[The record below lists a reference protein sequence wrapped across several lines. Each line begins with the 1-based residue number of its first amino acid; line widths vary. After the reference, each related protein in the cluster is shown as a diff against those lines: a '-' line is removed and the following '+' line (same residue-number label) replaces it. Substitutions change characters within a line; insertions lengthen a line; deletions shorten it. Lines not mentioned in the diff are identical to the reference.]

1 MTSTPEPQPRKLGKY
16 EVRREVGRG
25 GMSIVYEG
33 FDPLISRRVA
43 LKTFL
48 TGPQEGGAS
57 DGLLA
62 RMRREAQAAGRLSHP
77 HIVAVYDYGEE
88 SLADASGVVRSS
100 AYIAMEYIDGRSL
113 DSYLASQE
121 RFALPQTLRIMSQ
134 LLDALG
140 YSHSHGVVHRDIKP
154 ANIMLLPDGTVKVA
168 DFGIARIESSTLTQ
182 MGTVLGSPA
191 YMSPE
196 QFMGQTVDARSDLY
210 SAGVVLYQLLTGE
223 LPFSGSFSTVMH
235 RVLNEQASP
244 PSALNVQVST
254 SLDPIVR
261 KAMAKRP
268 EERYQSASE
277 FQEALERAG
286 TTGSDARSAAQSS
299 DDKTQLRSA
308 ATDSSGARG
317 RAPHRVAVIGLAGL
331 SCLAALGAV
340 WFLLAH
346 PARGPGRAASGEP
359 ATPQAKA
366 AAPAPALLEP
376 PADGKSALISALG
389 IIHPSAG
396 EQERD
401 GTATE
406 HALWGE
412 ARRQLIAK
420 AAALYVQPRSLHA
433 NYDLLRSRLLAQPDQ
448 FITAVLRQGQPETVQ
463 DGSIVGTLWAAVSV
477 RDVQKALNQISHDER
492 VEFIRNHGD
501 PRIAVSIRVFDPS
514 QSSADGAQRSAVAE
528 NILKDRIRSF
538 GFEIVDREQAR
549 PPADFYVD
557 GEVRFK
563 KLSAR
568 LAASGLTIE
577 KYVLTSWTVKA
588 VDATSGEEVYHNTKI
603 PQRQSW
609 ATQELALADIGNL
622 IGGEFSPTFFLQYFD
637 FRPMR
642 VRLRFTA
649 LPPDLSSRVLDE
661 INGNLNVLSAVL
673 VPASSD
679 VLFDAQLSASDEGAA
694 HLVLQSIVAP
704 LNAKI
709 GTSCFSLASGD
720 GPNYTVAFDAVCR
733 TADRIRR
740 LQKAPPE
747 PLAGLTAASI

>member
-1 MTSTPEPQPRKLGKY
+1 
-16 EVRREVGRG
+16 
-25 GMSIVYEG
+25 
-33 FDPLISRRVA
+33 
-43 LKTFL
+43 
-48 TGPQEGGAS
+48 
-57 DGLLA
+57 
-62 RMRREAQAAGRLSHP
+62 
-77 HIVAVYDYGEE
+77 
-88 SLADASGVVRSS
+88 
-100 AYIAMEYIDGRSL
+100 
-113 DSYLASQE
+113 
-121 RFALPQTLRIMSQ
+121 
-134 LLDALG
+134 
-140 YSHSHGVVHRDIKP
+140 
-154 ANIMLLPDGTVKVA
+154 
-168 DFGIARIESSTLTQ
+168 
-182 MGTVLGSPA
+182 
-191 YMSPE
+191 
-196 QFMGQTVDARSDLY
+196 
-210 SAGVVLYQLLTGE
+210 
-223 LPFSGSFSTVMH
+223 
-235 RVLNEQASP
+235 
-244 PSALNVQVST
+244 
-254 SLDPIVR
+254 
-261 KAMAKRP
+261 
-268 EERYQSASE
+268 
-277 FQEALERAG
+277 
-286 TTGSDARSAAQSS
+286 
-299 DDKTQLRSA
+299 
-308 ATDSSGARG
+308 
-317 RAPHRVAVIGLAGL
+317 
-331 SCLAALGAV
+331 
-340 WFLLAH
+340 
-346 PARGPGRAASGEP
+346 
-359 ATPQAKA
+359 
-366 AAPAPALLEP
+366 
-376 PADGKSALISALG
+376 
-389 IIHPSAG
+389 PSAG
-396 EQERD
+396 EQDRD
-401 GTATE
+401 GAATE

-433 NYDLLRSRLLAQPDQ
+433 NYDLLRTRLLAQPDQ

-514 QSSADGAQRSAVAE
+514 QSFEDGAQRSAVAE